1 MRVIHAPSV
10 VAGNAIGLSQAE
22 RSIGLDSRVVAV
34 LPHAFG
40 YQQDVTWARNRLS
53 IELRRRSLLR
63 YVLANA
69 DVVHFNFG
77 SSLYPRTLD
86 DDHAPAHRRA
96 AYALHNLL
104 AQHFEL
110 GDLAAIRAHGIGIVV
125 TFQGDD
131 ARQGTSDRQW
141 LVRESGNYGPASD
154 AAKVR
159 RIRVWDS
166 FAHAIFAL
174 NPDLLDH
181 LPERATFLPYS
192 AFDPRK
198 VAYDPRPANPRFSP
212 ERPMRIVHAPSDRRT
227 KGTRFVEAAVSEL
240 QQRGRP
246 ICLQLVEG
254 VSHEQALQAYRQA
267 DVLLDQLLT
276 GWYGGLAVEC
286 MAMGIPAMAYIDPAD
301 LARVPS
307 EMSKAIP
314 VLDIRPEDAARV
326 IDQSMDALE
335 RGGAEWSHRS
345 RAYVERF
352 HDPIAI
358 ATSLAPVYEAAIA
371 AARSERRAG
380 RVLAPGEPGVDAGR

>member
-10 VAGNAIGLSQAE
+10 IAGNAIGLSRAEQA
-22 RSIGLDSRVVAV
+22 IGLDSRVIAA

-40 YQQDVTWARNRLS
+40 YQPDVTWARSRLA
-53 IELRRRSLLR
+53 IEFRRRSLLR

-86 DDHAPAHRRA
+86 DDRAPVHLRA

-104 AQHFEL
+104 ARPFEL
-110 GDLAAIRAHGIGIVV
+110 RDLRAIRAHGIGIVV

-131 ARQGTSDRQW
+131 ARQGTSDRHW
-141 LVRESGNYGPASD
+141 LVDESGNYGPASD
-154 AAKVR
+154 AAKAR

-181 LPERATFLPYS
+181 LPARAAFLPYS
-192 AFDPRK
+192 AFDPRQ
-198 VAYDPRPANPRFSP
+198 VTYEPRQANPRFSH

-227 KGTRFVEAAVSEL
+227 KGTRFVEAAIADLQRRGLPVSL
-240 QQRGRP
+240 S
-246 ICLQLVEG
+246 LVEG
-254 VSHEQALQAYRQA
+254 MSHQQALQTYRRA
-267 DVLLDQLLT
+267 DVLVDQLLT

-286 MAMGIPAMAYIDPAD
+286 MAMGIPALAYLDPAD
-301 LARVPS
+301 VARVPS
-307 EMSKAIP
+307 AMAEAIP
-314 VLDIRPEDAARV
+314 VLDIRPEHAPE
-326 IDQSMDALE
+326 ALE
-335 RGGAEWSHRS
+335 QAMGMLEREGSDWGRRS

-352 HDPIAI
+352 HDPAAI
-358 ATSLAPVYEAAIA
+358 AERLVPVYEAAIA
-371 AARSERRAG
+371 AARS
-380 RVLAPGEPGVDAGR
+380 